1 MSLLPSADT
10 PPPVFRIQW
19 SADRDDSRFSALVRF
34 ESATGSRTMATGRD
48 ALVGLAICL
57 GRILARGFACAPQC
71 SGALVCLEAASL
83 DLELL
88 QTSVLVELVFEGT
101 SGPDIRVEQRAFFD
115 GASRFLEEVL
125 EWARAQ
131 PVTDG
136 NEQLRELDALT
147 EAIQALPISMG
158 SE

>member
-1 MSLLPSADT
+1 MLSL
-10 PPPVFRIQW
+10 VW
-19 SADRDDSRFSALVRF
+19 RFAWAS
-34 ESATGSRTMATGRD
+34 
-48 ALVGLAICL
+48 
-57 GRILARGFACAPQC
+57 LARGFACAPG

-101 SGPDIRVEQRAFFD
+101 SGPDLRVEQRAFFD

-136 NEQLRELDALT
+136 SEQLRELHALT
-147 EAIQALPISMG
+147 EAIQALPIAFDQ
-158 SE
+158 